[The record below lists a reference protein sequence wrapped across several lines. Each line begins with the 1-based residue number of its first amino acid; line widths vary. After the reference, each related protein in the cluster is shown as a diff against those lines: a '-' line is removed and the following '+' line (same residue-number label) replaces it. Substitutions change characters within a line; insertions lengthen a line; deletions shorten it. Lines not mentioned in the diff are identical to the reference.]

1 MRPEMSRVLT
11 IARAIVPAAAEEEYV
26 RIVHTLA
33 ALGTERSRRL
43 WLFRSTTRPGQYLE
57 FSESPTEMTHRTR
70 ASRTDLEVRLESRL
84 TDLVEYEP
92 GTFDFWEQVPAPDPT
107 DVTGL

>member
-1 MRPEMSRVLT
+1 MSRVLT
-11 IARAIVPAAAEEEYV
+11 IARATVPAAVEEEYV

-43 WLFRSTTRPGQYLE
+43 WLFRSSNQPGQYLE
-57 FSESPTEMTHRTR
+57 FSESPTEMTHRSR
-70 ASRTDLEVRLESRL
+70 ASRTDLEARLEGRL
-84 TDLVEYEP
+84 RELAEYEP
-92 GTFDFWEQVPAPDPT
+92 GILDFWEQVPAPDPT

>member
-1 MRPEMSRVLT
+1 MRPEMRPVLT
-11 IARAIVPAAAEEEYV
+11 MARAIVPPAAEEEYI

-33 ALGTERSRRL
+33 ALGAERSRRL

-57 FSESPTEMTHRTR
+57 FSESPTEVTHRSR
-70 ASRTDLEVRLESRL
+70 ASRTDLEARLENRL
-84 TDLVEYEP
+84 KELAEYEP
-92 GTFDFWEQVPAPDPT
+92 GSLDFWEQVPAPDPT